1 MSRRTFLPHS
11 GAIAM
16 SIHSVLAA
24 VVLVVASSAL
34 AQPVPQTMQ
43 PALTVQQNHPIATAS
58 QGGTKLPPGAAYLLV
73 QAVSPKATIIE
84 HSDQC
89 CGNKIDTQVD
99 GITVQCPAQ
108 LVISAQASIGIA
120 GPALFESYLLAPDG
134 SKQTWV
140 KGAQIDAR
148 PPLPY
153 RVPTHGEYKLATTS
167 FDQTLTLVMN
177 VTINGKTTHMEVP
190 QHFSVVCQGFKP

>member
-1 MSRRTFLPHS
+1 MSRRDLTPNA
-11 GAIAM
+11 GAM
-16 SIHSVLAA
+16 PVSIHSLFVAA
-24 VVLVVASSAL
+24 VIFISASAS
-34 AQPVPQTMQ
+34 AQPVPQAMQ
-43 PALTVQQNHPIATAS
+43 PTLTVQQNHPIATTG
-58 QGGTKLPPGAAYLLV
+58 QGGTKLPPGFVYPLV

-89 CGNKIDTQVD
+89 CGNKIDTLVN

-108 LVISAQASIGIA
+108 LVIAAQASIGIA

-140 KGAQIDAR
+140 KGAQIDVK

-153 RVPTHGEYKLATTS
+153 LLPTHGEYNLPATS

-177 VTINGKTTHMEVP
+177 VTINGKTTHLEVP